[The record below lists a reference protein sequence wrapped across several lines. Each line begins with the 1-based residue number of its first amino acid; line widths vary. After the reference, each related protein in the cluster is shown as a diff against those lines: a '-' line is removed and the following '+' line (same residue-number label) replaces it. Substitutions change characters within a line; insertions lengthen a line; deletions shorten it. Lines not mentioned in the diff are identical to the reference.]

1 MDPGKACGMGKNGQ
15 DTMERNSPK
24 SIFLMPVGAPFE
36 SDLTTSLLRI
46 VDEAVN
52 QGHEVMV
59 WACGYATALTQDTL
73 TDHRPEINLN
83 PGGEDELKNYPS
95 TAHIIGNL
103 ILNSNEKL
111 RWCIC
116 EYCMRERGT
125 VHQIAE
131 VDIMPPVIMLTYMDQ
146 ADISMVMG
154 AS

>member
-1 MDPGKACGMGKNGQ
+1 MDVVNACQGEKK
-15 DTMERNSPK
+15 RPPK

-46 VDEAVN
+46 VDEAIH

-73 TDHRPEINLN
+73 GAVRPEINLV
-83 PGGEDELKNYPS
+83 PGREEERQSYPS
-95 TAHIIGNL
+95 TAHIISNL
-103 ILNSNEKL
+103 IRNSDERL

-125 VHQIAE
+125 VHQIDE

-146 ADISMVMG
+146 ADVSMVMG
-154 AS
+154 VS